1 MLGGSVFIKKKQK
14 QKKCGPEWPVQ
25 KTAHG
30 VKNGFSFFIVSNFLT
45 KIKRRTTC
53 FENRKI
59 LCCLIFVLFFH
70 DLFQALAETFGR
82 QIRLAKVGRNISKN
96 WPPFSKL
103 LVKLGRLGLLCNGGG
118 SMVAVDRCLDATA
131 PKLHSKHVLRQEKIK
146 RKKSSGGLPR

>member
-1 MLGGSVFIKKKQK
+1 MARLKNCSRRQK
-14 QKKCGPEWPVQ
+14 RVLIFHCFKLFNKNQKKNHLFRKQENTMLFYFC
-25 KTAHG
+25 
-30 VKNGFSFFIVSNFLT
+30 FI
-45 KIKRRTTC
+45 
-53 FENRKI
+53 
-59 LCCLIFVLFFH
+59 FH

-131 PKLHSKHVLRQEKIK
+131 PKLHSKHVVRQEKIK